1 MSRRSA
7 RYKSCFWGLFCLL
20 PGLVFV
26 PACQEPVEGCLDI
39 RATNFDPRADRDCCC
54 QYPNLV
60 LDLRYRAGGENF
72 QLNTDFTLEDGQVV
86 QFRKAA
92 FYVSGIGLYSGS
104 EFFLPQDTVY
114 VFRDA
119 GGVRD
124 SAAITG
130 NAFIVNRSGFS
141 IAAGTFTT
149 EGSFD
154 RLRLVAGLE
163 EQFLQNN
170 ITLTPPGNV
179 LALQADSLHTLG
191 PAGYLHARITYY
203 LPGADI
209 ERTIEIDA
217 AAFDGVEVLLP
228 ISLESV
234 TGADRRVVL
243 EVDYLELFR
252 GLDLLDDD
260 DAALRAGTWANV
272 RSMFRVP

>member
-1 MSRRSA
+1 MSRRNGRHESG
-7 RYKSCFWGLFCLL
+7 FWRVICLL
-20 PGLVFV
+20 LGLVLI

-92 FYVSGIGLYSGS
+92 FYLSGIGLYSGD
-104 EFFLPQDTVY
+104 ELFLPQDTVY
-114 VFRDA
+114 VFSNA
-119 GGVRD
+119 SGVRD
-124 SAAITG
+124 SSAVPG
-130 NAFIVNRSGFS
+130 NVFVVNRSGFS
-141 IAAGTFTT
+141 IVAGTFTT

-163 EQFLQNN
+163 AQFLQNN
-170 ITLTPPGNV
+170 ISLTPPGNP

-191 PAGYLHARITYY
+191 PAGYLHARIAYY
-203 LPGADI
+203 LPEFDVA
-209 ERTIEIDA
+209 RTIEIDA
-217 AAFDGVEVLLP
+217 AAFDGVELLLP
-228 ISLESV
+228 VSLASM

-243 EVDYLELFR
+243 EVDYLQLFR
-252 GLDLLDDD
+252 GLDLLNDD
-260 DAALRAGTWANV
+260 DAALRAGVWSNV
-272 RSMFRVP
+272 RSMFSIP